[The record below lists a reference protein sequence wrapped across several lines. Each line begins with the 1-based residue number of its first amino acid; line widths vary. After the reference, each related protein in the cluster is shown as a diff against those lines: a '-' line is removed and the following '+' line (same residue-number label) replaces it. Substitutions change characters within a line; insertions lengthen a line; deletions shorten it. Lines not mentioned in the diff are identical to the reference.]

1 MPDRFE
7 TGKFGEDAASEFLLS
22 KNYRIITKNYR
33 IGRIGEIDIIA
44 EKRDGLWPFGKKT
57 VVFVEVKAIV
67 SSKNGKTQDSFAAYN
82 PEMRVGPKK
91 QKRLIR
97 LCRTYLAKNRLS
109 YDIPWQIDVI
119 AVEVDAF
126 SGEIAEIRHHENAI
140 YE

>member
-1 MPDRFE
+1 MPDRSE

-22 KNYRIITKNYR
+22 KNYRIITRNYR
-33 IGRIGEIDIIA
+33 IGKLGEIDIIA

-119 AVEVDAF
+119 AVETDVF
-126 SGEIAEIRHHENAI
+126 SGEIAEIRHHENAVH
-140 YE
+140 E